1 MLLPIIRWSAT
12 CNNDDD
18 DDNDVD
24 DSDVDDNDGGSGG
37 DANQDMA
44 VTPQLIDPRRSTRKQ
59 M

>member
-1 MLLPIIRWSAT
+1 MLLPIIGWSAT

-18 DDNDVD
+18 DNSDVD
-24 DSDVDDNDGGSGG
+24 DSDDDGGSGG
-37 DANQDMA
+37 DANKDMA